1 MAIVHAT
8 KDTFDSLVAE
18 GVCLVDFWAPWCG
31 PCRMVGIALEE
42 LEDELPFVSI
52 VKVNVDEEPELAERF
67 DVNGIPDLY
76 YYKDGKVVTHCPGS
90 VPADEIREQLA
101 KLLY

>member
-8 KDTFDSLVAE
+8 KDTFDSLVSE

-52 VKVNVDEEPELAERF
+52 VKVNTDEEPELSERF
-67 DVNGIPDLY
+67 NVNGIPDLY
-76 YYKDGKVVTHCPGS
+76 YYKDGQIVFHAPGA
-90 VPADEIREQLA
+90 VGADEIREELA